1 MVLEGIWYKLLMAHL
16 DIDLLLII
24 RVDAHLVEMGGVRG

>member
-1 MVLEGIWYKLLMAHL
+1 MVLGDIWYKLLMAHL
-16 DIDLLLII
+16 HMDLLLII